1 MKTLEGNKIKVAIF
15 GPEMHLP
22 LIEGIQKTSVEF
34 ARQLIEVG
42 HGVRVFTQRSFGRLD
57 HELESGVFLIN
68 SGGSKILRFFYWL
81 VDSFKILRLI
91 AQEGIRE
98 VFVFSLD
105 LSFLIPL
112 SFIVL
117 FRPEVRVRLF
127 LFSPRELNFLPSK
140 LFLKLFRNKVSRFIV
155 RSEYMKERLDR
166 LGIVDYKISVLLPF
180 PNKSR
185 FFLPHKG
192 EYPRSLGYLSSAQNE
207 AGIKMILGLSS
218 LLKDYV
224 FFLAIRD
231 FDNIKEEILLRELM
245 KREKNGNLRI
255 LRNIE
260 NVPSFLSSLGGII
273 LPPEKEDYS
282 MDMPMLMIESFALK
296 IPVFVR
302 DLPMFKGLSE
312 SGMVKSFVNIEDL
325 KEKILEGHDN
335 KAINKAHEF
344 ASSLPDIR
352 EFTKEIIGIG
362 YEK

>member
-1 MKTLEGNKIKVAIF
+1 MEALEGNKIKVAIF

-34 ARQLIEVG
+34 TRQLIEAG
-42 HGVRVFTQRSFGRLD
+42 YGVRVFTQLSFGSLD
-57 HELESGVFLIN
+57 HELEPAVFLIN
-68 SGGSKILRFFYWL
+68 SESSKILRFFYWFI
-81 VDSFKILRLI
+81 DSFKISRLI
-91 AQEGIRE
+91 AQEGIKE

-112 SFIVL
+112 IFIAL
-117 FRPEVRVRLF
+117 FCPEIRVRLF

-140 LFLKLFRNKVSRFIV
+140 LFLKLFHNKISHFIV
-155 RSEYMKERLDR
+155 RSEYMKERLVQ
-166 LGIVDYKISVLLPF
+166 LGIVNHKISVSLPF

-192 EYPRSLGYLSSAQNE
+192 EYPKSLGYLSSAQNK
-207 AGIKMILGLSS
+207 AGIEVILGLSN
-218 LLKDYV
+218 LLKDYI

-231 FDNIKEEILLRELM
+231 FDNVKEEILLRELM

-296 IPVFVR
+296 VPVFVR

-325 KEKILEGHDN
+325 KEKILEGYDN

-352 EFTKEIIGIG
+352 EFTKEITGID